1 MTTETGRGEEMKA
14 AVATGGMTKEER
26 EASVDLLPET
36 EGGEVALMKTGD
48 MRGPTGE
55 MSIIR
60 DTIGR
65 ILTRRSFAVKRI
77 IYNSSNKTFK

>member
-1 MTTETGRGEEMKA
+1 MTTETGRGEEMKP

-26 EASVDLLPET
+26 EVSVDLLPET

-55 MSIIR
+55 MSIT
-60 DTIGR
+60 DTNGDSRLTEPIGE
-65 ILTRRSFAVKRI
+65 F
-77 IYNSSNKTFK
+77 